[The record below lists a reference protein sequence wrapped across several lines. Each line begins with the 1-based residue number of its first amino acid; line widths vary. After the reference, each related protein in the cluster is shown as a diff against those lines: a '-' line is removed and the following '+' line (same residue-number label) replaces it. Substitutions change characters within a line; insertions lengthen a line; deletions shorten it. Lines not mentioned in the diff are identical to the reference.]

1 MSCRRIVRELLEFFR
16 FGELDEWSAPHLDHL
31 ETCRACRDEVGL
43 DRELVVQLQRALA
56 ARVAGYEAS
65 PNAWLEVRRRA
76 LEPAAP
82 NRLGRMGWSVRL
94 LPLGA
99 AFVLLAAVV
108 LPGFDRGGL
117 VPVSRMPTQTGLM
130 EAADNDPL
138 PVDASDWYLAYV
150 TAPPPSPPAT
160 QLTAWVDPSGKVPF
174 HSEAKTGL
182 TQ

>member
-16 FGELDEWSAPHLDHL
+16 FGELDDWSAPHLAHL
-31 ETCRACRDEVGL
+31 ETCRACREEVGL
-43 DRELVVQLQRALA
+43 DRELVVQLQQALA
-56 ARVAGYEAS
+56 TRVAGYEAS

-76 LEPAAP
+76 LEPSAP
-82 NRLGRMGWSVRL
+82 GRFARLGWRVRL

-99 AFVLLAAVV
+99 AFALLAVVV
-108 LPGFDRGGL
+108 LPGFDQGIRAPL
-117 VPVSRMPTQTGLM
+117 SRMPVQTGLM
-130 EAADNDPL
+130 EAADNDPA
-138 PVDASDWYLAYV
+138 PVDESDWYLAYV
-150 TAPPPSPPAT
+150 TAPAPSPPAT